1 MLSESQA
8 EFITRQ
14 RIGRLASADARGNP
28 HVVPVCFAISDGT
41 LYSTIDAKPKRSTA
55 LPLKRLRNITVNPSV
70 AFVADHYDEDWSR
83 LGWIMLRGRAE
94 ILAEGA
100 EHDRAQRL
108 LRDRYVQY
116 RAMELGE
123 MPVIALRMEQVT
135 VWGDLAI

>member
-1 MLSESQA
+1 M
-8 EFITRQ
+8 
-14 RIGRLASADARGNP
+14 
-28 HVVPVCFAISDGT
+28 
-41 LYSTIDAKPKRSTA
+41 
-55 LPLKRLRNITVNPSV
+55 VNPSV

-123 MPVIALRMEQVT
+123 MPVIALRIEQVT